1 MLEAVIAIPHSRADE
16 ALNFISGAFRRAS
29 QKTGAIGRL
38 PGMVEQMNTSKPKIV
53 EIKKKGKTNA
63 AKRKA
68 ETKRGSVKLREA
80 ANRVMGRDSKKLAE
94 ALAENGKKG
103 QLQSIKFMYEISDDG
118 AEDDEMTGAQKVQS
132 MALRLA
138 SAPQWT
144 GPLPTEDDDE
154 DGDTP

>member
-1 MLEAVIAIPHSRADE
+1 M
-16 ALNFISGAFRRAS
+16 
-29 QKTGAIGRL
+29 RL
-38 PGMVEQMNTSKPKIV
+38 SILFQGLFEEHAENRCNRKAAGMVGQMNIAKPKIV

-63 AKRKA
+63 PKRKA
-68 ETKRGSVKLREA
+68 RAKRGSVKLREA

-132 MALRLA
+132 MALKLA
-138 SAPQWT
+138 NAPQWT
-144 GPLPTEDDDE
+144 GPPPTEDEDE
-154 DGDTP
+154 DVEIL